1 MEASG
6 AERQRDQQKQGDGSE
21 EKDEA
26 RRQEEQDERGE
37 QDQRDEARAK
47 EEQDERGEQDQK
59 DEARAQ
65 EEQDEQAESRDEDED
80 EGEEPESDSDE
91 EDEDSGPFISL
102 KRLNWG
108 EFMGMLAALGLF
120 ATLHLPWFSTSAKN
134 ENSIITSAGVG
145 PGETAT
151 AWQTFPI
158 LKWLLVA
165 ACAAPF
171 VLTWIVACGHSL
183 SWKPGEVT
191 MLAGMTAFVL
201 ILCNGLVLGKPEPG
215 IDISLSWGYPLAL
228 LSAAAMMAGGFL
240 RQALHQDAKQPPGV
254 F

>member
-65 EEQDEQAESRDEDED
+65 EEQDEQAESRDEEED
-80 EGEEPESDSDE
+80 DGEEPESDSDE
-91 EDEDSGPFISL
+91 EEDSGPFIRL

-171 VLTWIVACGHSL
+171 VLTWIVARGHSL

-191 MLAGMTAFVL
+191 MIVGMIAVAL
-201 ILCNGLVLGKPEPG
+201 ILLNGIILGKPGDTVDMKFEIG
-215 IDISLSWGYPLAL
+215 WLVGLIGAIL
-228 LSAAAMMAGGFL
+228 LMVAGVL
-240 RQALHQDAKQPPGV
+240 RQALSADARTPPGV
-254 F
+254 M

>member
-26 RRQEEQDERGE
+26 RRQEEQDE
-37 QDQRDEARAK
+37 
-47 EEQDERGEQDQK
+47 
-59 DEARAQ
+59 
-65 EEQDEQAESRDEDED
+65 QAESRDEEED
-80 EGEEPESDSDE
+80 DGEEPESDSDE
-91 EDEDSGPFISL
+91 EEDSGPFIRL

-171 VLTWIVACGHSL
+171 VLTWIVARGHTL

-191 MLAGMTAFVL
+191 ML
-201 ILCNGLVLGKPEPG
+201 
-215 IDISLSWGYPLAL
+215 
-228 LSAAAMMAGGFL
+228 
-240 RQALHQDAKQPPGV
+240 
-254 F
+254 

>member
-47 EEQDERGEQDQK
+47 EEQDERGEQD
-59 DEARAQ
+59 
-65 EEQDEQAESRDEDED
+65 EQAEARDEEED
-80 EGEEPESDSDE
+80 DGEEPESDSDE
-91 EDEDSGPFISL
+91 EEDSGPFIRL

-171 VLTWIVACGHSL
+171 ILTWIVARGHKL
-183 SWKPGEVT
+183 GWKPGEVT
-191 MLAGMTAFVL
+191 MLVGMVAFVL
-201 ILCNGLVLGKPEPG
+201 ILCNGIVLGKPEPG

>member
-26 RRQEEQDERGE
+26 RRQEEQG
-37 QDQRDEARAK
+37 
-47 EEQDERGEQDQK
+47 ERGEQDQK
-59 DEARAQ
+59 DGARAQ
-65 EEQDEQAESRDEDED
+65 EEQDEQAESRDEEED
-80 EGEEPESDSDE
+80 EGAEREPDSDE
-91 EDEDSGPFISL
+91 EEDSGPFISL

-108 EFMGMLAALGLF
+108 EFMGMLAAVGLF

-134 ENSIITSAGVG
+134 DNSIITSAGVG

-171 VLTWIVACGHSL
+171 ILTWIVARGHTL

-201 ILCNGLVLGKPEPG
+201 TLCNGLILGKPEPG

-228 LSAAAMMAGGFL
+228 LAAAGMMVGGFL

>member
-26 RRQEEQDERGE
+26 RP
-37 QDQRDEARAK
+37 K
-47 EEQDERGEQDQK
+47 EEQDEQGEQDQK

-65 EEQDEQAESRDEDED
+65 EEQDEQAESRDEEED
-80 EGEEPESDSDE
+80 DGEEPESDSDE
-91 EDEDSGPFISL
+91 EEEDSGPFISL

-145 PGETAT
+145 P
-151 AWQTFPI
+151 
-158 LKWLLVA
+158 
-165 ACAAPF
+165 
-171 VLTWIVACGHSL
+171 
-183 SWKPGEVT
+183 
-191 MLAGMTAFVL
+191 
-201 ILCNGLVLGKPEPG
+201 
-215 IDISLSWGYPLAL
+215 
-228 LSAAAMMAGGFL
+228 
-240 RQALHQDAKQPPGV
+240 
-254 F
+254 